1 LEPLKIQKKAENSLD
16 IFREANLERANKLLL
31 LENTRLKEELASMK
45 AKPSERDKY
54 QQLQNKCEQL
64 ERTLFQLTNEER
76 GLQRKL
82 TEGKYELDMTK

>member
-1 LEPLKIQKKAENSLD
+1 
-16 IFREANLERANKLLL
+16 
-31 LENTRLKEELASMK
+31 MK
-45 AKPSERDKY
+45 AKPSEREKY

-64 ERTLFQLTNEER
+64 EKTLFRLTNEER

>member
-1 LEPLKIQKKAENSLD
+1 MD

-64 ERTLFQLTNEER
+64 ERTLFRLTNEER